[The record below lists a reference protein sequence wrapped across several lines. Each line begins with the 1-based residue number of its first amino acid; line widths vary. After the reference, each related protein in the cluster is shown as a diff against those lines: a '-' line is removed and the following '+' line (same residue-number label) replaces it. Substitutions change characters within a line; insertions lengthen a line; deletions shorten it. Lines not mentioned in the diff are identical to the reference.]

1 MFFVTYLRRE
11 LWRRRK
17 QAVVIALG
25 LAVGIG
31 LVITVTA
38 AAAGVRAAQASVLR
52 SLYGVGTDIT
62 VTTKPAVASPGG
74 RTRVTL
80 GPGGSQVCQGG
91 HCHQGATKLDN
102 LVSGAYGPMP
112 AADVASIRGPARGHR
127 GGRGPD
133 PQRHPDQHPRLGGH
147 RGQPAPAA
155 HHQRG
160 RHGSHSSGAR
170 PAQHRPDHR
179 GPEPGL
185 LRRARGRGRG
195 GRQLRGREQAEAR
208 WHDHDRQDPVQD
220 RRDRQPAAGA
230 SPPNVYIPLARAQ
243 ALARSDQ
250 DKKLTGQVNTVYV
263 AASSAAVVPAVA
275 REISRLMP
283 KATVTTSASLASEV
297 TGSCPAP
304 RSWPATWAG
313 GCPSWCWPRP

>member
-1 MFFVTYLRRE
+1 MFFVTFLRRE

-52 SLYGVGTDIT
+52 SLYGVGPTSRSPPSPPWPL
-62 VTTKPAVASPGG
+62 PAA
-74 RTRVTL
+74 
-80 GPGGSQVCQGG
+80 GPGHRRPGQVPGLPG
-91 HCHQGATKLDN
+91 RPLPPGCHQARQPGQ
-102 LVSGAYGPMP
+102 
-112 AADVASIRGPARGHR
+112 RGVQPDTRRRRRVDPRPARGHR

-160 RHGSHSSGAR
+160 RPGSHSSRAR
-170 PAQHRPDHR
+170 PARRRPDHR
-179 GPEPGL
+179 GPEPGR

-220 RRDRQPAAGA
+220 LGIVSQPQGA
-230 SPPNVYIPLARAQ
+230 SPPNAYIPLARAQ

-250 DKKLTGQVNTVYV
+250 GKKLTGQVNTVYV

-304 RSWPATWAG
+304 RSWPATWAA